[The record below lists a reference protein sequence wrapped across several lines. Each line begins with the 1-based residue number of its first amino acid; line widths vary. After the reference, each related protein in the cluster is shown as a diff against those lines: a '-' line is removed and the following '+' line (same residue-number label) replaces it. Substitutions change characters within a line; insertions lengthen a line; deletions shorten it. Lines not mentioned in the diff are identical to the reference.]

1 MLEAALGIAVA
12 TEFAVVSRVPG
23 SACVLIPTAIR
34 VWLSVVSNWFS
45 ADGGRDGAQRR
56 GGAVVCWDAR
66 EAPAAACLL
75 PAEVVQAGLLTVNWA
90 SLKRRRRRSVLR
102 ESWGE
107 WDRLPVLSDLR
118 SRVVFKRVC

>member
-1 MLEAALGIAVA
+1 MLEAAFGIAVA

-56 GGAVVCWDAR
+56 GGAVVCWDAG

-90 SLKRRRRRSVLR
+90 SLKEGGGGQSSERVGVS
-102 ESWGE
+102 GTA
-107 WDRLPVLSDLR
+107 
-118 SRVVFKRVC
+118 SRCFRIYGQG